1 MTHSCEASRK
11 SLFDVI
17 LGQGNIC
24 TTALE
29 RWAKS
34 TQSTLE
40 LIDFR
45 EKRQKL
51 LRDENGVC
59 ADRTG

>member
-1 MTHSCEASRK
+1 
-11 SLFDVI
+11 VI
-17 LGQGNIC
+17 LAQGNTF